1 MYKEM
6 FEEYQKYLKEHTKEE
21 IKKETIVWLEK
32 NRASGEF
39 EDKPENNMDFNKLTD
54 DEIDKYFKELVFP
67 DNYNRTLLFLF
78 NSYMR

>member
-6 FEEYQKYLKEHTKEE
+6 FEEYQKYLNEHSKEE
-21 IKKETIVWLEK
+21 IRKETIMWLE
-32 NRASGEF
+32 NRRASGGFTGFDE
-39 EDKPENNMDFNKLTD
+39 EEMNYEELTD

-78 NSYMR
+78 NSYFR

>member
-6 FEEYQKYLKEHTKEE
+6 YEEYQKYLNEHTQEE
-21 IKKETIVWLEK
+21 IRKETIMWLENK
-32 NRASGEF
+32 RNSGGF
-39 EDKPENNMDFNKLTD
+39 ENKPENNMNFNELTD